1 VSGASGVLT
10 AQVEGGEARGAEAE
24 GRVDGLVGPALQHGR
39 ALVAVA
45 AALAAAVAAGVRVAV
60 DEERGARVQRPAA
73 ALQRGGAARR
83 HWTRAAHSLAHPL
96 LRGRPALA
104 AHFLVVLG

>member
-1 VSGASGVLT
+1 MLT
-10 AQVEGGEARGAEAE
+10 AQVEGGEACGAEAE

-45 AALAAAVAAGVRVAV
+45 AALALAAAVAAGVRVAV
-60 DEERGARVQRPAA
+60 DEERGARVQRAAA
-73 ALQRGGAARR
+73 ALQRGGAAGR
-83 HWTRAAHSLAHPL
+83 HWTRAAHRLAHPL
-96 LRGRPALA
+96 LRARPALA

>member
-1 VSGASGVLT
+1 MLT
-10 AQVEGGEARGAEAE
+10 AQVEGGEACGAEAE

-45 AALAAAVAAGVRVAV
+45 AALALAAAVAVAAGVRVAV
-60 DEERGARVQRPAA
+60 DEERGARVQRAAA
-73 ALQRGGAARR
+73 ALQRGGAAGR
-83 HWTRAAHSLAHPL
+83 HWTRAAHRLAHPL
-96 LRGRPALA
+96 LRARPALA